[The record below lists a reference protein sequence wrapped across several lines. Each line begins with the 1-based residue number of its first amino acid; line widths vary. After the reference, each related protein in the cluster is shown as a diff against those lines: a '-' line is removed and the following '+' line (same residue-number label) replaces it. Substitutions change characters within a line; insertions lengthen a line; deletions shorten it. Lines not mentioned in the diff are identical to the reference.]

1 MRIQRIDQLLWGAS
15 FAVLGHLPVV
25 YDTSLPPVVLVLWYV
40 TLNLL
45 GLSTVAEEFG
55 YPSVL
60 RTRPEAVEIATA
72 ALLALALSLI
82 SIFVLF
88 PLASPLY
95 SLLAVVGLATAAA
108 VVWTTLDSL
117 RNGTSKSNERGE

>member
-1 MRIQRIDQLLWGAS
+1 MNLRRIDQLLWGAS
-15 FAVLGHLPVV
+15 FAVLGHLPLI
-25 YDTSLPPVVLVLWYV
+25 YDTSLPLVVLVLWYV

-60 RTRPEAVEIATA
+60 RTRPRAVEIATA

-108 VVWTTLDSL
+108 VVWGTLDSL
-117 RNGTSKSNERGE
+117 RDAPRQSNERDE

>member
-1 MRIQRIDQLLWGAS
+1 MNVRQFDQLLWGAS
-15 FAVLGHLPVV
+15 FVVLGHLPIV
-25 YDTSLPPVVLVLWYV
+25 YETPLPPVVLVLWYV

-60 RTRPEAVEIATA
+60 RTRPKAVEIATA
-72 ALLALALSLI
+72 ALLVFALSLI

-88 PLASPLY
+88 PLSSPLY

-108 VVWTTLDSL
+108 VVWATLDSL
-117 RNGTSKSNERGE
+117 RNGPSKSNERGE

>member
-1 MRIQRIDQLLWGAS
+1 MRIQRIDQIFWGAS
-15 FAVLGHLPVV
+15 FVVLGHLPVV

-60 RTRPEAVEIATA
+60 RTRPKAVEIATA
-72 ALLALALSLI
+72 ALLVIALSLI

-108 VVWTTLDSL
+108 VVWGTLNSL
-117 RNGTSKSNERGE
+117 RDAPRQSNEHDE